1 MVIWSF
7 GQKEIHD
14 KTDRKMEL
22 ILHRTRIH
30 RDTTDGYVTIGGV
43 KVCDTAEH
51 TPVMLKPGRYALT
64 RNNIY
69 LAVGNGVYALS
80 TPTII
85 VGEYRCR
92 GVVIHSRPTYL
103 RIYER
108 LKKAFARKEE
118 VVLEV
123 KETMKNEL

>member
-1 MVIWSF
+1 
-7 GQKEIHD
+7 
-14 KTDRKMEL
+14 MEL
-22 ILHRTRIH
+22 ILHRRRIH
-30 RDTTDGYVTIGGV
+30 RDTTDGYLTIGGV

-51 TPVMLKPGRYALT
+51 TPVMLKPGRYPLT
-64 RNNIY
+64 RSNIY
-69 LAVGNGVYALS
+69 LAAGNGVFALT

-123 KETMKNEL
+123 LERTINN